1 MNRLGFKNTL
11 VAVVSALMLISL
23 SITIMVSNQILKKT
37 TAEDLEPS
45 MLVSATYESL
55 GIARHV
61 ERSAQTAEALAKS
74 YPKYGTDMAPEK
86 LLALSASVA
95 NVHKVTAGFEDG
107 RAFSSKSDEIFVQ
120 GIADINKYD
129 PRTRPW
135 FKQGRDNRGLSLSD
149 VFFTVTQ
156 KEPMLGAVH
165 PIKGGVLL
173 VDIRLNHLKDLLED
187 MNVVEGTVGVI
198 TDDKGMI
205 LASTADFASV
215 RENIKSIAVTSSMAP
230 NILNND
236 HTFNIMDIGGN
247 ENAFLSKKINLVANE
262 NWYLMIAVKTELAY
276 TQVNEAAWQLNIL
289 ALTIAVISTLVLLF
303 VLNHLYKPVLE
314 LKNTV
319 QKLADGEGDL
329 TSRLAVDS
337 DDDLGDIAKG
347 INAFIENLQS
357 MMLEVRSMTTKLSS
371 GVNVLKTQG
380 EDSAH
385 ILKDHYSETAQ
396 VVNAMGEL
404 NGSAR
409 LVSDHAEET
418 VTFINEANTI
428 ADQSKNTIERAQK
441 SLQTLV
447 DEVDSATEN
456 VTTMSKETQGIAS
469 ILSVI
474 GGIADQTN
482 LLALNAAIEAAR
494 AGEQGRGFAV
504 VADEVRALAGKTQDS
519 TSEVESALDKLN
531 TGANSVVTAI
541 ERTASTSQSAVE
553 EAEGVATNLGDLTS
567 YVSQINDI
575 SVKISTSAHDQ
586 SLVIQ
591 EIDRAMTSIHNMVES
606 LNSQGQNVRTET
618 DSIEAINQQLVSIVD
633 RFKLH

>member
-23 SITIMVSNQILKKT
+23 STTIMVSNQILKKT

-61 ERSAQTAEALAKS
+61 ERSAETAQALALS
-74 YPKYGTDMAPEK
+74 YPKYVDEVATEK
-86 LLALSASVA
+86 LMALSAKVA
-95 NVHKVTAGFEDG
+95 NVHKVTAGFADG
-107 RAFSSKSDEIFVQ
+107 RAFSSKSDDIFIQ

-135 FKQGRDNRGLSLSD
+135 FKLGRKSTALTLSD
-149 VFFTVTQ
+149 VFFTV
-156 KEPMLGAVH
+156 KHKVPMLGAVH
-165 PIKGGVLL
+165 PIKDGVLL
-173 VDIRLNHLKDLLED
+173 VDIRLNHLKGLLEN

-198 TDDKGMI
+198 TDGKGMI
-205 LASTADFASV
+205 LASTADFATV
-215 RENIKSIAVTSSMAP
+215 RENIKSLALTSSMAS

-236 HTFNIMDIGGN
+236 HTFNIMDIDGN
-247 ENAFLSKKINLVANE
+247 ENAFLSKRVNLVANE
-262 NWYLMIAVKTELAY
+262 NWYLIIAVKTELAY

-289 ALTIAVISTLVLLF
+289 ALVIAIISALVLLF
-303 VLNHLYKPVLE
+303 VLNHLYRPVLE

-329 TSRLAVDS
+329 TSRLVVDS

-357 MMLEVRSMTTKLSS
+357 MMLEVRNMTNKLSN

-380 EDSAH
+380 SDSAH
-385 ILKDHYSETAQ
+385 ILKEHYSETAQ
-396 VVNAMGEL
+396 VVTAMGEL
-404 NGSAR
+404 NGSAK

-428 ADQSKNTIERAQK
+428 ADQSKNTIERAQQ

-447 DEVDSATEN
+447 NEVDSATEN

-519 TSEVESALDKLN
+519 TSEVENALDKLN
-531 TGANSVVTAI
+531 TGANAVVTAI
-541 ERTASTSQSAVE
+541 ERTAGTSQSAVA
-553 EAEGVATNLGDLTS
+553 EAEGVATNLGDLTR
-567 YVSQINDI
+567 YVTQINDI
-575 SVKISTSAHDQ
+575 SIKISTSAHDQ
-586 SLVIQ
+586 SKVIQ
-591 EIDRAMTSIHNMVES
+591 EIDRAMTSIHHMVES
-606 LNSQGQNVRTET
+606 LNRQGQNVRTET
-618 DSIEAINQQLVSIVD
+618 DSIEEINQQLVSIVD
-633 RFKLH
+633 RFKLN